1 MSLVLCLA
9 QIAVHSE
16 YTRLTNVCP
25 ARLAVT
31 GAQRPSSPPP
41 HPCSDTPHSHWDR
54 FLPYPLLPCI
64 WPRFRPGAQFEV
76 SEVKFPPPLS

>member
-9 QIAVHSE
+9 QIAVHSK
-16 YTRLTNVCP
+16 YTRLTNVWP

-54 FLPYPLLPCI
+54 FLPYPLLPLLSC
-64 WPRFRPGAQFEV
+64 
-76 SEVKFPPPLS
+76 FPPGGTVSKG

>member
-41 HPCSDTPHSHWDR
+41 HPCSDEASLARPGTKHPCSDTPHWDR
-54 FLPYPLLPCI
+54 F
-64 WPRFRPGAQFEV
+64 FRE
-76 SEVKFPPPLS
+76 